1 MIPDRI
7 KTRLAKDR
15 PTTTITLEIPQD
27 LLDSLA
33 EIAPLRGFDS
43 QQALLKA
50 YIGEG
55 LRRDEARYTFGP
67 MARLLEALK
76 KRGVPAEVIEEAARE
91 ISDNAD
97 TLAGALPTK

>member
-15 PTTTITLEIPQD
+15 PTATLTLEIPLD
-27 LLDSLA
+27 VLDSLA
-33 EIAPLRGFDS
+33 EIAPLRGFDNH
-43 QQALLKA
+43 QALLKA

-55 LRRDEARYTFGP
+55 LRHDEARYAFGP

-76 KRGVPAEVIEEAARE
+76 KRGVSAEVIEEATRE
-91 ISDNAD
+91 ISGNAD
-97 TLAGALPTK
+97 SEA